1 MTELVDNLPQDFNYE
16 ASFEELEDIRHEL
29 ENNEVSIDELAKKV
43 KRAKQ
48 LLHWCRLRLQ
58 KTGGEIDELL
68 ED

>member
-1 MTELVDNLPQDFNYE
+1 MHYIFDFDSTFTQVE
-16 ASFEELEDIRHEL
+16 AL
-29 ENNEVSIDELAKKV
+29 DELAKKV